1 MRWNPQVVDTSREQ
15 KPGLQGKIASG
26 AEAVITLSGN
36 TILKTRI
43 LKQYRLKE
51 IDETLRKERT
61 RSEARLISEAR
72 RCGVPTPIIRDVT
85 DFEIKMEYIDGT
97 ALKKVITPSLSEH
110 TGELIG
116 RLHTYGII
124 HGDLT
129 TSNIL
134 FRDGKLYLIDFGLAY
149 LDKTVE
155 ARGVD
160 VHVLFQTF
168 ESTHEF
174 HEELIEAFKNGYART
189 FAGGEE
195 VLRRVREIES
205 RGRYA

>member
-1 MRWNPQVVDTSREQ
+1 M
-15 KPGLQGKIASG
+15 
-26 AEAVITLSGN
+26 ITLSGN
-36 TILKTRI
+36 TIIKTRI
-43 LKQYRLKE
+43 SKRYRLSE

-61 RSEARLISEAR
+61 RIEARLISEAR
-72 RCGVPTPIIRDVT
+72 RCGVPTPIIRDVS
-85 DFEIKMEYIDGT
+85 DFEIKMEYIEGI

-116 RLHTYGII
+116 RLHSYGII

-134 FRDGKLYLIDFGLAY
+134 FKDGKLYLIDFGLSY

-168 ESTHEF
+168 ESTHEN
-174 HEELIEAFKNGYART
+174 HEELIEAFKKGYALT
-189 FAGGEE
+189 FAGAEE
-195 VLRRVREIES
+195 VLERAREIEA

>member
-1 MRWNPQVVDTSREQ
+1 MI
-15 KPGLQGKIASG
+15 IASG
-26 AEAVITLSGN
+26 AEAVVVREGN
-36 TILKTRI
+36 TIIKKRI
-43 LKQYRLKE
+43 EKRYRLKE
-51 IDETLRKERT
+51 IDDSIRKERT
-61 RSEARLISEAR
+61 KMESKLISEAR
-72 RCGVPTPIIRDVT
+72 RCGVPTPIIRDIN

-97 ALKKVITPSLSEH
+97 ALKNVITPQLSEK

-116 RLHTYGII
+116 RLHTCGII

-129 TSNIL
+129 TSNIML
-134 FRDGKLYLIDFGLAY
+134 KNGKLYLIDFGLGY

-168 ESTHEF
+168 ESTHEK
-174 HEELIEAFKNGYART
+174 HEELIEAFKKGYKRT
-189 FAGGEE
+189 AIFAKE
-195 VLRRVREIES
+195 VFEREKEIRS